1 MYTIDGSEFLTSS
14 TSVDDRGIRI
24 FTQPTNPGENADVTV
39 TATVRDGDT
48 DNCAGFHVSSL
59 RHDRLLCAYLLI
71 KDKMT
76 SPFWL
81 LCF

>member
-1 MYTIDGSEFLTSS
+1 MLQVHTIDGSEFLTSS

-59 RHDRLLCAYLLI
+59 RHA
-71 KDKMT
+71 
-76 SPFWL
+76 PFARA
-81 LCF
+81 CTY